1 MRKLTRLVIHC
12 SATPNG
18 RHHTVEDIDLW
29 HRANKWFRNSAAAK
43 ECGNPQL
50 TSVGYHRIIY
60 TDGLRV
66 QGRCFQEV
74 PVSVRGWNS
83 DSVALCMIGTNKF
96 TQAQWDS
103 LKLEVLFLAS
113 ELGIQTIQGHRDLSP
128 DKDGDGVL
136 EKHEWLKD
144 CPGFDVAEWIKNG
157 YTPNKL
163 NVLKK

>member
-1 MRKLTRLVIHC
+1 
-12 SATPNG
+12 
-18 RHHTVEDIDLW
+18 
-29 HRANKWFRNSAAAK
+29 
-43 ECGNPQL
+43 
-50 TSVGYHRIIY
+50 
-60 TDGLRV
+60 
-66 QGRCFQEV
+66 
-74 PVSVRGWNS
+74 
-83 DSVALCMIGTNKF
+83 MIGTNKF